1 MIVSGVERKSMNY
14 TEATDYMEEMKARGN
29 VWEAKHMGE
38 LCRRLGNPQKQLP
51 FVYVAGTNGKS
62 SVLSYIAGVLKCAGY
77 KVGSYLLPAIFGCR
91 EGIQVNGRP
100 ITKQGLCDCLWQVRE
115 AAEQMKE
122 AGLSSPPFYEIE
134 MAAAFLYFKQQ
145 ECRLVIMEAGGGD
158 RQTVEGVIDKPVIVV
173 FAPVSMDNEW
183 FSEKT
188 PGKTAEN
195 MVGVIRRGCHVVSME
210 QPPQIMEALQKRAAE
225 MECSFHILDTAR
237 IKKVKYGVEQQRFT
251 YGDYKDLMISQ
262 GGRYQILNCALAVE
276 ALNILKECG
285 WRVTENAVRKG
296 LMQTKL
302 AGRFSVVAKKPL
314 FIADGAHNADAAVQL
329 AESLKLYFTNR
340 KIIYIIGIARDK
352 EYDKI
357 IEATY
362 KLAEHIITV
371 TAPEDERAIPAY
383 ELAKEV
389 SRNHGCVT
397 AADSLE
403 EAVELSYLLSD
414 KDSVIAAFGSFS
426 YLGRIIKIVENRD
439 KIKRDFHGRSL

>member
-1 MIVSGVERKSMNY
+1 MNY
-14 TEATDYMEEMKARGN
+14 AEATDYMEEMKACGN
-29 VWEAKHMGE
+29 VWEARHMGE

-62 SVLSYIAGVLKCAGY
+62 SVLSYIAAALKCAGY
-77 KVGSYLLPAIFGCR
+77 KVGSYLSPAIFGCR
-91 EGIQVNGRP
+91 ERIQVNGRP
-100 ITKQGLCDCLWQVRE
+100 ITKQGLSDCLEQVRE
-115 AAEQMKE
+115 AAGQMEE
-122 AGLSSPPFYEIE
+122 AGLSPSAFYEIE
-134 MAAAFLYFKQQ
+134 AAAAFLYFKQQ
-145 ECRLVIMEAGGGD
+145 ECGLVIMEAEHGD
-158 RQTVEGVIDKPVIVV
+158 GQEAAGADFNPFIVV
-173 FAPVSMDNEW
+173 FASMSNNGRL
-183 FSEKT
+183 FQNTS
-188 PGKTAEN
+188 GKTAESRL
-195 MVGVIRRGCHVVSME
+195 GVIRRGCHVVSME
-210 QPPQIMEALQKRAAE
+210 QPPQVMEALQKRAAE
-225 MECSFHILDTAR
+225 MDCPFHILDTAQ
-237 IKKVKYGVEQQRFT
+237 IKKIKYGVERQRFT

-262 GGRYQILNCALAVE
+262 GGRYQLPNCALAVE

-285 WRVTENAVRKG
+285 WQVTENAVRKG

-302 AGRFSVVAKKPL
+302 AGRFSVAAKKPF
-314 FIADGAHNADAAVQL
+314 FIADGAHNADAAAQL

-340 KIIYIIGIARDK
+340 KIIYIIGIARDE

-362 KLAEHIITV
+362 ELAEHIITV
-371 TAPEDERAIPAY
+371 TAPGDERAIPAY

-403 EAVELSYLLSD
+403 EAVELSYLLAD

-439 KIKRDFHGRSL
+439 KIRRDFHGRLL

>member
-1 MIVSGVERKSMNY
+1 MNY
-14 TEATDYMEEMKARGN
+14 AEATDYMEEMKACGN
-29 VWEAKHMGE
+29 VWEARHMGE

-62 SVLSYIAGVLKCAGY
+62 SVLSYIAAALKCAGY
-77 KVGSYLLPAIFGCR
+77 KVGSYLSPAIFGCR
-91 EGIQVNGRP
+91 ERIQVNGRP
-100 ITKQGLCDCLWQVRE
+100 ITKQGLSDCLEQVRE
-115 AAEQMKE
+115 AAGQMEE
-122 AGLSSPPFYEIE
+122 AGLSPSAFYEIE
-134 MAAAFLYFKQQ
+134 AAAAFLYFKQQ
-145 ECRLVIMEAGGGD
+145 ECGLVIMEAEHGD
-158 RQTVEGVIDKPVIVV
+158 GQEAAGAVFNPFIVV
-173 FAPVSMDNEW
+173 FASMSNNGRL
-183 FSEKT
+183 FQNTS
-188 PGKTAEN
+188 GKTAESRL
-195 MVGVIRRGCHVVSME
+195 GVIGRGCHVVSME
-210 QPPQIMEALQKRAAE
+210 QPPQVMEALQKRAAE
-225 MECSFHILDTAR
+225 MDCPFHILDTAQ
-237 IKKVKYGVEQQRFT
+237 IKKIKYGVERQRFT

-262 GGRYQILNCALAVE
+262 GGRYQLPNCALAVE

-285 WRVTENAVRKG
+285 WQVTENAVRKG

-302 AGRFSVVAKKPL
+302 AGRFSVAAKKPF
-314 FIADGAHNADAAVQL
+314 FIADGAHNADAAAQL

-340 KIIYIIGIARDK
+340 KIIYIIGIARDE

-362 KLAEHIITV
+362 ELAEHIITV
-371 TAPEDERAIPAY
+371 TAPGDERAIPAY

-403 EAVELSYLLSD
+403 EAVELSYLLAD

-439 KIKRDFHGRSL
+439 KIRRDFHGRLL